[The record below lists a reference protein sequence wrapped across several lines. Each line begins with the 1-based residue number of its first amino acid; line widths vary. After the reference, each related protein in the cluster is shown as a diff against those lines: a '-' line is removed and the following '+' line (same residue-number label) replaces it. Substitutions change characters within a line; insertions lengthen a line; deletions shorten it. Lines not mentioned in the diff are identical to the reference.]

1 MRKFVRRIFILVL
14 FCILSPSI
22 YNLYIIFHEYK
33 KNKDVYKDV
42 RKIVLKEDEKSNKD
56 VSVENSNN
64 IILGS
69 KEYTDL
75 KARNEDFLL
84 WIYIP
89 GTNIDYPVVKAKNNE
104 EYLYKNFNGEA
115 NNGGCIFMDS
125 RNQSV
130 EDDNVVIHGHNMKD
144 KSMFGTLSNLL
155 KADYLNENKK
165 IYIYLE
171 NKILEYEIFS
181 VYTNN
186 EEINPYKTNFN
197 ADEEFN
203 EYINN
208 VRRKSF
214 YNLDYVDNGTRE
226 ILTLSTCTNATG
238 EERTIVNAKLI
249 SIKEV

>member
-14 FCILSPSI
+14 FCILSFSI

-89 GTNIDYPVVKAKNNE
+89 GTNIDYPVVQGNNNE
-104 EYLYKNFNGEA
+104 YYLTHDFNKNYLPSGS
-115 NNGGCIFMDS
+115 IFMDY
-125 RNQSV
+125 RNNFEEDNIIIVYGHHMRNKTMFGELEKFKNEKFFNGNNLIRVEYKNTTYIYEVFSV
-130 EDDNVVIHGHNMKD
+130 YVADLNNKDYLKVDFKD
-144 KSMFGTLSNLL
+144 K
-155 KADYLNENKK
+155 KDKEDYLNYIKDRSLYNKDLVLTSDDNIITLYTCSYEFEN
-165 IYIYLE
+165 
-171 NKILEYEIFS
+171 
-181 VYTNN
+181 
-186 EEINPYKTNFN
+186 
-197 ADEEFN
+197 A
-203 EYINN
+203 
-208 VRRKSF
+208 
-214 YNLDYVDNGTRE
+214 
-226 ILTLSTCTNATG
+226 
-238 EERTIVNAKLI
+238 RTIVHAKLI
-249 SIKEV
+249 SSK